1 MVNGDPLQYVV
12 KVKWL
17 NPFCS
22 KNHPF
27 LVEDYLDDI
36 NHDGDDIAQVKNNN
50 NNNKTR
56 WSSIMNMAQFA
67 NKVIG
72 QPVTNWDVSRHQ

>member
-1 MVNGDPLQYVV
+1 MIILFLDDDDLGD
-12 KVKWL
+12 L
-17 NPFCS
+17 N
-22 KNHPF
+22 HA
-27 LVEDYLDDI
+27 LDDI
-36 NHDGDDIAQVKNNN
+36 TQLNNDNNN
-50 NNNKTR
+50 KKTR